1 VIVSYGRV
9 PAKIAKRVPIGL
21 ALTYATMFM
30 SPANAATAN
39 RLAAQGLV
47 TWINY
52 PELGKPHGTYDNP
65 SVSVDADW
73 VQLEGALAVDY
84 EAKRAWDDA
93 KGPIMAAAITRM
105 IARVVAGEALRQSA
119 KDSTV
124 GAILSLGTQAA
135 LVAADTP
142 DTRSWET
149 LPARV
154 VVGRMRVPAGKHRII
169 LTSRG
174 QKRERMV
181 TLEPKGWAVAGITV
195 LR

>member
-1 VIVSYGRV
+1 
-9 PAKIAKRVPIGL
+9 
-21 ALTYATMFM
+21 M
-30 SPANAATAN
+30 SAANAATAN

-52 PELGKPHGTYDNP
+52 PELGKPHGAYDNP
-65 SVSVDADW
+65 SVSLDADW

-105 IARVVAGEALRQSA
+105 ITRIVAGEALRQST
-119 KDSTV
+119 KDSTL
-124 GAILSLGTQAA
+124 GALLSLGTQAT
-135 LVAADTP
+135 LTAADTP
-142 DTRSWET
+142 DTRSWAT

-154 VVGRMRVPAGKHRII
+154 AVGRMRVPPGKHRVV

-174 QKRERMV
+174 QKRERII
-181 TLEPKGWAVAGITV
+181 TLKPKDWAVAGITV